1 MTIKSV
7 PFVSK
12 RGNMLAH
19 GVKRNSDEGAQE
31 QIAGVSQ
38 TRMMQQDHVDP
49 GFIDFYD
56 QALINL
62 KKD

>member
-19 GVKRNSDEGAQE
+19 GIKRNSDEGTQP
-31 QIAGVSQ
+31 ITGVSQ

-49 GFIDFYD
+49 GFVDFYD

>member
-19 GVKRNSDEGAQE
+19 GIKKQKNSIDGENPILSA
-31 QIAGVSQ
+31 ISQ
-38 TRMMQQDHVDP
+38 TRMMKKDHVDTC
-49 GFIDFYD
+49 FIDFYD
-56 QALINL
+56 KAAINL
-62 KKD
+62 